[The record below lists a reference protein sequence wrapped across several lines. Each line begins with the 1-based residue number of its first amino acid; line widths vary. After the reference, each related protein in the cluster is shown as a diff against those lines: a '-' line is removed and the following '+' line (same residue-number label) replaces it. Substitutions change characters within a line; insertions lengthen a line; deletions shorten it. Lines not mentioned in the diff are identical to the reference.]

1 MMRRAL
7 GAIAALVFCL
17 LAFPAPAQKS
27 EAGEGESIVEQWRDV
42 LRYGIDSEVLKV
54 LKAIQD
60 AEERS
65 LDQELLVLFRQSVN
79 TEVRTAVLEL
89 LAVQD
94 NRRAEDAAVALLSQE
109 ELGDPALQVALI
121 RYLASIGSEG
131 AEAHLL
137 RLIDEADRS
146 GIDER
151 VVESALLAL
160 ERVGSRSGGGLLME
174 KLKDPGYPDTL
185 KPEIILAL
193 GKLKHEAAV
202 EDLIGIVAD
211 RGAERVWRMY
221 AAASLGEIGD
231 PRAVGALKDLFR
243 EQDSLLKVYAA
254 SALAHFG
261 MGEVEELLHQ
271 GLRDS
276 NERVR
281 AAAAKALATPR
292 ATGSV
297 EILIYKAR
305 NDPARAVR
313 IEAIRALGGIGTPPA
328 VRYLRELYAE
338 GLAPLPYR
346 EEALLALCESDL
358 AGSLEGIEKV
368 IDTEW
373 TSRDQKVVGFTVRIL
388 STRESKGLADLF
400 ARFLTHPDVGVRIY
414 ALRGIGKNRLRGL
427 REKVET
433 LSEEDPHPAVRR
445 TALTVLDRLG
455 LYD

>member
-1 MMRRAL
+1 MIM
-7 GAIAALVFCL
+7 VFCL
-17 LAFPAPAQKS
+17 LSFSAWAQDS
-27 EAGEGESIVEQWRDV
+27 AAGEGESIVEQWRAV

-54 LKAIQD
+54 LKAIQE

-65 LDQELLVLFRQSVN
+65 LDQELLELFRQSLN

-94 NRRAEDAAVALLSQE
+94 DRRAEDAAVTLLSQE
-109 ELGDPALQVALI
+109 ELEDPALQVALI
-121 RYLASIGSEG
+121 RYLAAIGSEA
-131 AEAHLL
+131 AEAQLL

-146 GIDER
+146 GADER

-160 ERVGSRSGGGLLME
+160 DRVGSQGGGGLLME
-174 KLKDPGYPDTL
+174 KLRDPGYPATL

-193 GKLKHEAAV
+193 GKLKHAPAV
-202 EDLIGIVAD
+202 EELIGIVAD

-231 PRAVGALKDLFR
+231 PRAVGALKELFR

-261 MGEVEELLHQ
+261 MGEVQELLHQ

-281 AAAAKALATPR
+281 ATAAKALANPR

-297 EILIYKAR
+297 EILIYKAK

-313 IEAIRALGGIGTPPA
+313 IEAIRALGGIGTPQA
-328 VRYLRELYAE
+328 VHYLRQLYAE

-346 EEALLALCESDL
+346 EEALLALCESDM
-358 AGSLEGIEKV
+358 AGSVEAIEKV

-373 TSRDQKVVGFTVRIL
+373 ASRDQKVVGFTARIL

-414 ALRGIGKNRLRGL
+414 ALRGIGRNRLRAL

-445 TALTVLDRLG
+445 TALTVLEQVSVLDRP
-455 LYD
+455 